1 LKKKE
6 KKTRRGGKARH
17 PILIQDAKVMNKN
30 EEEKKVYAHIKCFK
44 CGDIGHLASKC
55 PTKLE
60 KKVQAIH
67 ER

>member
-1 LKKKE
+1 
-6 KKTRRGGKARH
+6 
-17 PILIQDAKVMNKN
+17 MNKN
-30 EEEKKVYAHIKCFK
+30 EKEKKVYAHIKCFK